1 MNDISGLTND
11 ILNLNYLTV
20 NQDLNIT
27 GNLFVNG
34 YIYSTVQTCFIAN
47 LNNSFLQS
55 NEINTITISS
65 FYNNLYNIKSNNV
78 ETNLFYSPVAT
89 IDTLNNSNVARMT
102 NVYSDNLYNTNTIV
116 CDNDIYSNNIRTLNF
131 VSISNLI
138 KFNDYITL
146 PYPFQTP
153 NNINMLGYQVIGTII
168 TNGSIITSNSLYT
181 LGTIFLPHGVWN
193 IFGQVSF
200 KCSSASAS
208 PSITYNGF
216 GLSNNTT
223 GFGNYKIEN
232 YSSQSVATN
241 NTYSDQIVRIQT
253 ITTNV
258 NVSLNHTIVFSNCS
272 MVTVNASSFLAATRI
287 A

>member
-1 MNDISGLTND
+1 
-11 ILNLNYLTV
+11 
-20 NQDLNIT
+20 
-27 GNLFVNG
+27 
-34 YIYSTVQTCFIAN
+34 
-47 LNNSFLQS
+47 
-55 NEINTITISS
+55 
-65 FYNNLYNIKSNNV
+65 
-78 ETNLFYSPVAT
+78 
-89 IDTLNNSNVARMT
+89 MT
-102 NVYSDNLYNTNTIV
+102 DVYSNNLYNTNTIV

-138 KFNDYITL
+138 QFNDNITL

-168 TNGSIITSNSLYT
+168 TNGTAITSNTLYT
-181 LGTIFLPHGVWN
+181 LGTIFLPHGVWSV
-193 IFGQVSF
+193 FGQVSF

-258 NVSLNHTIVFSNCS
+258 NVSLNHTVVFQNCS
-272 MVTVNASSFLAATRI
+272 MVTVSASSFLVATRL